1 MRYLIS
7 WVVVGV
13 WAVAGVA
20 LADDPDAR
28 LAELDARI
36 AASPAGV
43 ELLMQRA
50 DLLVQEGLTD
60 RAVEDLR
67 LIESLAPDET
77 RLLLLRGLV
86 AYGRGDLARAEADL
100 EAYVSR
106 TGGSARA
113 CFLLGQAYE
122 QRDREADAL
131 RSYDMALRH
140 GDDVEVYLARGRLLE
155 GLGRLAEAAQSY
167 EMALQGDA
175 ASTALRVRL
184 VEVER
189 RLGRYD
195 HALAHVDAAMR
206 HARVDTRWLL
216 RRAQILED
224 AGRRAEARRARVEA
238 LTEAERLLTRR
249 SSPAALAARG
259 EALLA
264 LGRADDAARDLAQ
277 AVRRAPSLTHAR
289 QLLAEARRTMATGE
303 VGR

>member
-1 MRYLIS
+1 
-7 WVVVGV
+7 
-13 WAVAGVA
+13 
-20 LADDPDAR
+20 
-28 LAELDARI
+28 
-36 AASPAGV
+36 
-43 ELLMQRA
+43 
-50 DLLVQEGLTD
+50 
-60 RAVEDLR
+60 
-67 LIESLAPDET
+67 
-77 RLLLLRGLV
+77 
-86 AYGRGDLARAEADL
+86 
-100 EAYVSR
+100 
-106 TGGSARA
+106 
-113 CFLLGQAYE
+113 
-122 QRDREADAL
+122 
-131 RSYDMALRH
+131 MALRH

-224 AGRRAEARRARVEA
+224 AGRRTEARRARVEA

-289 QLLAEARRTMATGE
+289 QLLAEARRTIAAGEDVQDSPQASAEHPGGVRAGGAGARPQARSITTAE